1 MLSRNKRLSLVIAGF
16 LLLGCAWGSLTR
28 VPKMA
33 ERPMRVPGRP
43 SGFGGPPSAALAL
56 AAPKT
61 PREPI
66 LPVAADGDMGKAWLY
81 AEGPHRTLQTGAH
94 RYVTFTFDDG
104 PGPHTTDAVLKVLK
118 KYDVRAAFFLIGTYM
133 DGDNKRAEL
142 MRSAAKHIVQ
152 DGHLIGNHTY
162 THRHLK
168 GLAPEF
174 TVSEIDESSDSIARV
189 TGVRPTLFR
198 PPYGELDDFAAG
210 IVRQRNLQLVA
221 WNLEAQ
227 DMLKEDAKQMEAQL
241 RGAMDYTG
249 GGIVLLHDVKWAT
262 VRALEGLLKWLRK
275 NPWDPAHPEQIGY
288 EIVDLPTYY
297 KVTLE
302 SPQPYPTR
310 EALMHARAE
319 SWQKAKGQMPYTEDD
334 LDRPDHAS
342 LDLAQ
347 PRAKHGGGP
356 RHHAPKPPGIRRV
369 RAK

>member
-1 MLSRNKRLSLVIAGF
+1 MLSKAPL
-16 LLLGCAWGSLTR
+16 R
-28 VPKMA
+28 VTS
-33 ERPMRVPGRP
+33 RP
-43 SGFGGPPSAALAL
+43 SGFGGIANPNGTVAL

-66 LPVAADGDMGKAWLY
+66 LPVPADGDMERAWLL
-81 AEGPHRTLQTGAH
+81 AEGPHRTLQNGAH

-133 DGDNKRAEL
+133 DGDNKRAER
-142 MRSAAKHIVQ
+142 MRAAAKHIVA

-168 GLAPEF
+168 GLAPDF
-174 TVSEIDESSDSIARV
+174 TISEIDESSDSIARV

-198 PPYGELDDFAAG
+198 PPYGELDEFAAG

-227 DMLKEDAKQMEAQL
+227 DMLREDAKKMEAQL
-241 RGAMDYTG
+241 RGGMDYSG

-297 KVTLE
+297 RVTLAA
-302 SPQPYPTR
+302 PQPFESR
-310 EALMHARAE
+310 AALMRARSD
-319 SWQKAKGQMPYTEDD
+319 SWQKSRANLANAAVVASAEDD
-334 LDRPDHAS
+334 TAS
-342 LDLAQ
+342 LDRDLA
-347 PRAKHGGGP
+347 PASARALGTLD
-356 RHHAPKPPGIRRV
+356 AAKPPGRPPATRGPKIHRV
-369 RAK
+369 RAR